1 MVLSPGAIVVRDG
14 RGSRASIDASYLSV
28 RWDAVVELA
37 FVLIFVFV
45 PMANRPHL
53 VRQQLLVIPSVKMEE
68 DALAKTGVP
77 VPMDILGLAVK
88 MTIELGHALPSSRTA
103 CVGVS

>member
-1 MVLSPGAIVVRDG
+1 
-14 RGSRASIDASYLSV
+14 
-28 RWDAVVELA
+28 
-37 FVLIFVFV
+37 
-45 PMANRPHL
+45 
-53 VRQQLLVIPSVKMEE
+53 MEE

-77 VPMDILGLAVK
+77 APMDILGLAVK